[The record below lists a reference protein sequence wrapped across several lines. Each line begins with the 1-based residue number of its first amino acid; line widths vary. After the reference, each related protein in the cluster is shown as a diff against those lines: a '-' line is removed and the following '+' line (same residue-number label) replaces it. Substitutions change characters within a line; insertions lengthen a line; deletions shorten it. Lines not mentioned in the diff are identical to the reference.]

1 MNGIF
6 IALVTISLSIIAFSN
21 PEKALESMIN
31 GSYGGVTFAIKMYAI
46 YAVWMSILTLWKK
59 IGFDKFLSS
68 KIQPILRKIFPK
80 ESQEVY
86 DDLSINLGANI
97 LGMGS
102 AGTPA
107 GIRATQGFSS
117 HKNRT
122 LLLVI
127 NSTGVQLV
135 PTTIVAMRADL
146 GAKIDVILPTLI
158 ATIISTTVG
167 VVLTKIFI
175 KE

>member
-1 MNGIF
+1 
-6 IALVTISLSIIAFSN
+6 
-21 PEKALESMIN
+21 
-31 GSYGGVTFAIKMYAI
+31 
-46 YAVWMSILTLWKK
+46 
-59 IGFDKFLSS
+59 
-68 KIQPILRKIFPK
+68 
-80 ESQEVY
+80 
-86 DDLSINLGANI
+86 
-97 LGMGS
+97 MGS